1 MNEQLS
7 FLDTTVRPALVNI
20 IASMVRAKAIDQL
33 AFISEALESRGE
45 APPERSPVIAHRL
58 DPNQV
63 ETVVSPG
70 RSLNELIS
78 SFDLAPEIRDLL
90 ISAELNHR
98 LDTEDQLNF
107 LVGVL
112 EGETSRIECSTSST
126 ELGTA

>member
-20 IASMVRAKAIDQL
+20 IASMVGAKAIDQL
-33 AFISEALESRGE
+33 AFISQSLESLGE
-45 APPERSPVIAHRL
+45 VPQERAPVIARPL

-63 ETVVSPG
+63 EMVVCPS
-70 RSLNELIS
+70 RSLNELVS

-90 ISAELNHR
+90 ISAELKHP
-98 LDTEDQLNF
+98 LDTENQLNF
-107 LVGVL
+107 LVGLL
-112 EGETSRIECSTSST
+112 EGETSRIEFSTSST

>member
-20 IASMVRAKAIDQL
+20 IASMVGAKAIDQL
-33 AFISEALESRGE
+33 AFISQSLESIGE
-45 APPERSPVIAHRL
+45 EPQERSPVIAPPL

-63 ETVVSPG
+63 EMVVSPS
-70 RSLNELIS
+70 RSLNELVS

-90 ISAELNHR
+90 ISAEPNHP
-98 LDTEDQLNF
+98 LDTENQLNF
-107 LVGVL
+107 LVGLL
-112 EGETSRIECSTSST
+112 EGETSRIEFSTSST